1 MSNFSLAER
10 PATAAP
16 EPDEPVYGPCFSSA
30 RPPLPMGCRLCG
42 HPPYEHGCDHMGAHE
57 YEAPTRRQIDAR
69 RDLIRLA
76 RLDELGMPARDWVRP
91 TKCAP
96 AAAGTEAVAQP
107 RPMVPAP
114 RAAEPSAAAALPVE
128 SHQDRQARFARAT
141 EPRAMQR
148 ALAVAAV
155 DRMARLENEWLLARV
170 LRLLDATADHAA
182 DGRRVGARRLRR
194 RPGDAQGASF
204 PRTEYDQ
211 RRPGR
216 VVARQ
221 PSRDELAGVAA

>member
-1 MSNFSLAER
+1 MS
-10 PATAAP
+10 
-16 EPDEPVYGPCFSSA
+16 
-30 RPPLPMGCRLCG
+30 
-42 HPPYEHGCDHMGAHE
+42 
-57 YEAPTRRQIDAR
+57 
-69 RDLIRLA
+69 
-76 RLDELGMPARDWVRP
+76 ARDWVRP

-96 AAAGTEAVAQP
+96 ATAGTEAAAQP
-107 RPMVPAP
+107 RPMVPVP
-114 RAAEPSAAAALPVE
+114 RAAEPSAAAALLAE
-128 SHQDRQARFARAT
+128 SHQDRQARAT
-141 EPRAMQR
+141 EPRVMQR

-182 DGRRVGARRLRR
+182 DGRRVGARRLCR